1 MTMEE
6 QPVPGGSERILIVDD
21 QDAVIAIL
29 SKILEELGYT
39 VLSASTTEDALRI
52 ARESE
57 FDLLVTDVVMP
68 PTSGMTMATEITAL
82 RPDVP
87 ILYMS
92 GYMTDE
98 VLEDHGTHGAGISF
112 VQKPFERRTLAERVR
127 SLLDG

>member
-1 MTMEE
+1 MNMEE

-21 QDAVIAIL
+21 QDSVIAIL
-29 SKILEELGYT
+29 SKILEQLGYT
-39 VLSASTTEDALRI
+39 ILSASTAEDALRI

-68 PTSGMTMATEITAL
+68 PTSGMTMAAEITAL

-98 VLEDHGTHGAGISF
+98 VLEDHGKHGAGISF

>member
-1 MTMEE
+1 MEE

-98 VLEDHGTHGAGISF
+98 VLEDHGKHGAGISF
-112 VQKPFERRTLAERVR
+112 VQKPFEQRTLAERVR

>member
-1 MTMEE
+1 MEE

-82 RPDVP
+82 
-87 ILYMS
+87 
-92 GYMTDE
+92 
-98 VLEDHGTHGAGISF
+98 
-112 VQKPFERRTLAERVR
+112 
-127 SLLDG
+127 

>member
-1 MTMEE
+1 
-6 QPVPGGSERILIVDD
+6 
-21 QDAVIAIL
+21 
-29 SKILEELGYT
+29 
-39 VLSASTTEDALRI
+39 
-52 ARESE
+52 
-57 FDLLVTDVVMP
+57 MP

-98 VLEDHGTHGAGISF
+98 VLEDHGKHGAGISF
-112 VQKPFERRTLAERVR
+112 VQKPFEPRTLAERVR